1 MANRKQTQE
10 PRFEPLADLGRK
22 YAAQREAMQKRL
34 IEDWIK
40 NKPTPRKLRNA
51 WIFLIENPDLIQG
64 HDYSLYF
71 YHALRSL
78 VGKMPRR
85 REPSREDIAALVDL
99 CVSGG
104 MSLRKARQFVGE
116 ALIRRKT
123 VEAVTRAHQRE
134 GRARRDKSR

>member
-71 YHALRSL
+71 YYALRRL
-78 VGKMPRR
+78 VGKKPVRR
-85 REPSREDIAALVDL
+85 GPSQEDIAALVDL
-99 CVSGG
+99 CVFGG
-104 MSLRKARQFVGE
+104 MSLGEARQFVAD
-116 ALIRRKT
+116 ALIQRKT
-123 VEAVTRAHQRE
+123 VEAVKQAHHRQR
-134 GRARRDKSR
+134 RRNKSR